1 MTDHE
6 SHSRRP
12 SEPPPPEPQDS
23 RVRESTE
30 LRAEHSQ
37 LRKLAEVIRLADFMA
52 ILMVLATLFSA
63 FATWRTAQVT
73 RLVFEIA
80 DRPFLGVQKVSFEAI
95 ESERPM
101 ITVEVRDFA
110 NIPALEALVSV
121 YAVADGKP
129 LAPPPGEM
137 TTQEL
142 GILSPGVPHHFYAF
156 ITPELY
162 RAASAGKSNLQV
174 HVRML
179 YKGPA
184 HQQSYCYF
192 ERVVYDFHA
201 ASFRMS
207 GGSDRC
213 GTDVF

>member
-1 MTDHE
+1 MTD
-6 SHSRRP
+6 
-12 SEPPPPEPQDS
+12 QDS
-23 RVRESTE
+23 RTRESTE
-30 LRAEHSQ
+30 LRVQRSQ
-37 LRKLAEVIRLADFMA
+37 LRKLAEIIRFADFMA
-52 ILMVLATLFSA
+52 ILMVLATVFSA

-73 RLVFEIA
+73 KLVFEIA
-80 DRPFLGVQKVSFEAI
+80 DRPFLGVEKVNFEAT

-101 ITVEVRDFA
+101 IAVEVRDFA

-121 YAVADGKP
+121 DAVVNGKP
-129 LAPPPGEM
+129 VAPAPDEM

-156 ITPELY
+156 VTPEIY
-162 RAASAGKSNLQV
+162 RAVSAGKSNLQL
-174 HVRML
+174 HVRMI

-207 GGSDRC
+207 EGSDRC